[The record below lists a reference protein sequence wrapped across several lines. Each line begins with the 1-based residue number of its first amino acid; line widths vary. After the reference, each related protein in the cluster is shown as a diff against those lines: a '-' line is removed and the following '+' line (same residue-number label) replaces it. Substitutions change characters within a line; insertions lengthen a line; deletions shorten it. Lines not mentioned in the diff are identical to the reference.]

1 MIILVVDDSE
11 TSRIILKTILNYAG
25 YTDLLM
31 AGSARSALD
40 ILNESTQDEGGP
52 KVDLILMD
60 IVMPGMTGI
69 EATRAIKA
77 DGRWRDIPII
87 MVTVR
92 NEEDSLEEAFEA
104 GAIDYIGKPVSRTEL
119 RARVRS
125 VLKMKEEMDRRKA
138 RERELESLTR
148 KLDLLS
154 KRDGLTGVPNRRS
167 FDETLQLEWRRARR
181 IKGSLAALMID
192 IDFFKKYND
201 TYGHRQGD
209 QCLKTIAKT
218 IQDALKRP
226 GDFVARYGGE
236 EFVVLL
242 PGTGEKGAYKIG
254 REIQEGLAGLAI
266 VHQTSDVSDYVTV
279 SIGVSSIVPDGANEP
294 EIIISTSDEA
304 LYEAKKSGR
313 NRISIRTITRGPW
326 KE

>member
-11 TSRIILKTILNYAG
+11 TSRIILKTILNHAG
-25 YTDLLM
+25 YADLLM
-31 AGSARSALD
+31 AESARAALE
-40 ILNESTQDEGGP
+40 ILKVSTSEDGWPE
-52 KVDLILMD
+52 VDLILMD
-60 IVMPGMTGI
+60 IVMPEMTGI
-69 EATRAIKA
+69 EAAKAIKA

-92 NEEDSLEEAFEA
+92 DEEDSLEEAFEA
-104 GAIDYIGKPVSRTEL
+104 GAIDFISKPVSRIEL

-125 VLKMKEEMDRRKA
+125 VLKMKEEMDHRKA

-154 KRDGLTGVPNRRS
+154 RRDGLTGVHNRRS
-167 FDETLQLEWRRARR
+167 FDETLKLEWRRARR
-181 IKGSLAALMID
+181 NKFHLAALMID

-218 IQDALKRP
+218 IQESLKRP

-242 PGTGEKGAYKIG
+242 PGTEEKGAYKIG
-254 REIQEGLAGLAI
+254 REIQAGLAGLAI

-279 SIGVSSIVPDGANEP
+279 SIGVSSIVPDESNDP
-294 EIIISTSDEA
+294 EMIITASDEA

-313 NRISIRTITRGPW
+313 NRINIGTIT
-326 KE
+326 